1 MRALIG
7 LDPLRVGAEGPR
19 VGAVTSLQSS
29 KLFSHLPESER
40 EKLQQVARQLKFSA
54 GQQIFKEGDPGDGVY
69 VVKSGQVQISA
80 LVESGERYVFSTVG
94 AGEIFGEMAVL
105 DDKPRSASASAET
118 DTVLYFVERDYIL
131 ELLRSSPEF
140 STALIHDISHRFREF
155 SRHYVRSVLQVER
168 LSLIGRFASS
178 IVHDLKNPLNIINMA
193 AEIGC
198 SETSASPRRKMARDR
213 ILKEVERITIM
224 VNDILE
230 FTRGTLVAS
239 QLTPIEYAAF
249 VHSTL
254 EDMREELAENR
265 VTLELQSEPPSFV
278 VPMNPKRLGRVF
290 HNLIGNAVDEMPGG
304 GAIKLRFSTEPN
316 SVVTEIEDT
325 GRGIAPEILERLFEP
340 FATHGKSK
348 GTGLGLSI
356 CQRIIEEHGGRISAH
371 NAPGGGAVFRF
382 TLAHNS

>member
-1 MRALIG
+1 MNL
-7 LDPLRVGAEGPR
+7 LH
-19 VGAVTSLQSS
+19 SS
-29 KLFSHLPESER
+29 KVFSHLPEAQW
-40 EKLQQVARQLKFSA
+40 EKLQQVTRLLTFSA
-54 GQQIFKEGDPGDGVY
+54 GQQVFKEGDPGDGVY

-80 LVESGERYVFSTVG
+80 LVESGERYIFSTVG
-94 AGEIFGEMAVL
+94 AGEMFGEMAVL

-118 DTVLYFVERDYIL
+118 DTVLYFVGREFIL
-131 ELLRSSPEF
+131 GLLRDSPEF

-155 SRHYVRSVLQVER
+155 SGKYVRSVLQIER

-193 AEIGC
+193 AAMAG
-198 SETSASPRRKMARDR
+198 SENSSVSRRKMAQER
-213 ILKEVERITIM
+213 IFKEVERITIM

-230 FTRGTLVAS
+230 FTRGTRAVS
-239 QLTPIEYAAF
+239 QLLPMDYALF

-254 EDMREELAENR
+254 EDLREALSENR
-265 VTLELQSEPPSFV
+265 VTLKLESEPPDIE

-316 SVVTEIEDT
+316 AVVTEIEDT
-325 GRGIAPEILERLFEP
+325 GRGIAPEILGRLFEP

-371 NAPGGGAVFRF
+371 NGSNGGAVFRF
-382 TLAHNS
+382 TLAHKS